1 MNGWRNLLPNGP
13 IIAMREFRARIGTRS
28 FKLGT
33 LALAVLAFAAVEG
46 SVAIE
51 FAVGSGQTRVA
62 VYVDAT
68 GMRADSQATFTEYLN
83 YTSGTGAPASQSESA
98 YAITWLQNAGT
109 QADAER
115 DLGDGKYD
123 ALLVVSRGPSGDLSY
138 LLKTDLASNGRQVQS
153 LEAASLFLAL
163 EDRADRLGSGLGK
176 FSPSISVTGINAKAT
191 TTASMTNQVTSG
203 LLSTIMVVLIFFAI
217 ITYGTWVAMGVA
229 EEKGSRV
236 LELMLNAATPLQMLA
251 GKVVGNAL
259 AGLVQYGIVIG
270 SLIVALLVRDPLRQA
285 VLNAPPSE
293 SPFAGLSPLT
303 FVAFIVLFLLGFL
316 LYSLLYAA
324 LGSLV
329 SRQEDV
335 QSATSPLMVL
345 VMVGYFASLFGIQ
358 MIDAPWVV
366 GLSYVPFFTPYVMLA
381 RVMAGHVAFWEFGLA
396 VAIMLVTIAV
406 ALFVAARIYS
416 AGVLMY
422 GQRVGLRQ
430 LWKAARVSR

>member
-1 MNGWRNLLPNGP
+1 
-13 IIAMREFRARIGTRS
+13 
-28 FKLGT
+28 
-33 LALAVLAFAAVEG
+33 
-46 SVAIE
+46 
-51 FAVGSGQTRVA
+51 
-62 VYVDAT
+62 
-68 GMRADSQATFTEYLN
+68 
-83 YTSGTGAPASQSESA
+83 
-98 YAITWLQNAGT
+98 
-109 QADAER
+109 
-115 DLGDGKYD
+115 
-123 ALLVVSRGPSGDLSY
+123 
-138 LLKTDLASNGRQVQS
+138 
-153 LEAASLFLAL
+153 
-163 EDRADRLGSGLGK
+163 
-176 FSPSISVTGINAKAT
+176 
-191 TTASMTNQVTSG
+191 
-203 LLSTIMVVLIFFAI
+203 MVVLIFFAI

-381 RVMAGHVAFWEFGLA
+381 NRG
-396 VAIMLVTIAV
+396 TT
-406 ALFVAARIYS
+406 
-416 AGVLMY
+416 AGVA
-422 GQRVGLRQ
+422 GE
-430 LWKAARVSR
+430 